1 MRELVP
7 RRLLVVVDVV
17 LVPPQTPPPP
27 PPLLL
32 ICVGGGFKRDGSNN
46 DGTLVCFLTGVRL
59 GDDLRLLDKFF
70 NIFALKIETNTQK
83 QQNLFQ
89 QEL

>member
-7 RRLLVVVDVV
+7 RRLLAVVDEVFV
-17 LVPPQTPPPP
+17 P

-32 ICVGGGFKRDGSNN
+32 ICVGGGFNRDGSNN

-59 GDDLRLLDKFF
+59 GDDLRLLDRFF
-70 NIFALKIETNTQK
+70 NVFALQTN
-83 QQNLFQ
+83 
-89 QEL
+89 